1 MNSTKK
7 LHTSLQIKN
16 KAVEILVA
24 IFRWALIIGVGY
36 VIFFPLLN
44 MVSTSLQDAEQI
56 LDPGVVWVPRS
67 ISFVNFKDAWI
78 AMDYG
83 NSLVRTLV
91 TNVFSAL
98 IEVLMCAITA
108 YGFARFKFK
117 GKSILMVILI
127 ATMII
132 PPQMTVISQY
142 EGFRNFDILNI
153 FSVINAVFGTN
164 IEINLINTPFTFI
177 IPSLFSVGVKSGLLI
192 YIYMQFFKALPK
204 ELEEAA
210 YVDGANSLK
219 TFFAIILP
227 SSGVIITTALVFS
240 IVWHWNEYYLSI
252 MYFSSKFTLA
262 PVLSQLQ
269 TQLLTTGVSS
279 QGAVENGITMAA
291 CLMFIAPILIF
302 YLFIQKKFVQSV
314 ATSGIVG

>member
-1 MNSTKK
+1 MTNINNVN
-7 LHTSLQIKN
+7 TSLKIRKS
-16 KAVEILVA
+16 VIGVLVA
-24 IFRWALIIGVGY
+24 VFRWALIIGVGY

-44 MVSTSLQDAEQI
+44 MISTSLMDAEQI
-56 LDPGVVWVPRS
+56 LDPGVVWVPRA
-67 ISFVNFKDAWI
+67 ISFANFKGAWI

-83 NSLVRTLV
+83 NSLVRTLT
-91 TNVFSAL
+91 TNVLSAL
-98 IEVLMCAITA
+98 IEVLTCAITA

-117 GKSILMVILI
+117 GKSILMVILV
-127 ATMII
+127 ATMVI

-153 FSVINAVFGTN
+153 FSIINSIFGTN

-177 IPSLFSVGVKSGLLI
+177 IPSLFAVGVKSGLLI
-192 YIYMQFFKALPK
+192 YIYMQFFKSLPK

-219 TFFAIILP
+219 TFFMIILP

-269 TQLLTTGVSS
+269 TQLTTTGVTTLGS
-279 QGAVENGITMAA
+279 VENGIVMAA
-291 CLMFIAPILIF
+291 CLMFIAPVLIF
-302 YLFIQKKFVQSV
+302 YLIIQKRFVQSV